1 MLDLNTTSDFSDTR
15 AELTYK
21 EVTDYE
27 NFLIRFYHSYL
38 SCNYA
43 AELLNIALKK
53 LPEDAPVNLLA
64 EMAGEYQVVSE
75 LAKDASCAW
84 MELFLNMQEGV
95 KPPDAS
101 RMWLY
106 EQAKQSMAASIGEIW
121 LMISETFSTE
131 VHDTILEEL
140 DYNLSTQNP
149 DVEEQYDLVL
159 TGQYPTMPENVR
171 QVITSLKVRAHEHII
186 SETQQITATA
196 Q

>member
-1 MLDLNTTSDFSDTR
+1 MLDQNTTDNLSVVTR
-15 AELTYK
+15 ELTYK

-43 AELLNIALKK
+43 SELLNIALKK
-53 LPEDAPVNLLA
+53 LPEDAPVDLLA
-64 EMAGEYQVVSE
+64 ELAGEYQVVSD
-75 LAKDASCAW
+75 LAENASYTW

-106 EQAKQSMAASIGEIW
+106 EQAKQDMAASIGEIW

-131 VHDTILEEL
+131 VHDQILEEL

-149 DVEEQYDLVL
+149 ELEEQYDLVL

-171 QVITSLKVRAHEHII
+171 AVIAALKVRAESNTSHLF
-186 SETQQITATA
+186 
-196 Q
+196 